1 MYIQTCFINV
11 KTAYTAENRNF
22 SIATKTR
29 QYVCY
34 NSADNSMNETLFV
47 PSINSD
53 KNFRVNHVGTF
64 IWW

>member
-1 MYIQTCFINV
+1 CISRHALLMLKKLIRL
-11 KTAYTAENRNF
+11 KNRNF

-53 KNFRVNHVGTF
+53 KEFRVNHVGTF